1 MAISSISIEA
11 APPTR
16 WPRRYTII
24 VLFALGTALCYIDR
38 VNISIAIIPLAAD
51 KGYDAAAK
59 GLVLSSFFWGYLWLQ
74 MLGGWLA
81 DRFGGKR
88 VLMAGVAVWSLAT
101 ALTPPAASLSFGA
114 LLATRALLGAG
125 EGLNFPAVHSVAAR
139 WTVVTERARAI
150 SFHFSGLT
158 FGTMIA
164 LLVSPAIIIELG
176 WPSVF
181 YISGALGLVWLAA
194 WQTKAADAP
203 EDCPGV
209 TAQELATIAAGRPGM
224 PLAEAIPW
232 AAILR
237 EPAVWAIVIAHLC
250 NNFGFYIILL
260 WLPSYLAHNFNV
272 PMARL
277 GELSVIPYA
286 VAFVMQNASGWMADT
301 LQKRGMSLTAVRK
314 SMQGTAFVLGAL
326 PLLALP
332 AASSVGVAVI
342 LVTLSIGG
350 SALGVAAFA
359 VNHLDVAPRYAG
371 ILMGLSNTFATIPGI
386 IGVASTGFILEKT
399 NSFAAT
405 FYLTAI
411 VYTVGLV
418 CYLALA
424 SGERKI

>member
-1 MAISSISIEA
+1 MTISSISLEA
-11 APPTR
+11 TQANR

-24 VLFALGTALCYIDR
+24 VLFAFGTALCYIDR

-59 GLVLSSFFWGYLWLQ
+59 GLVLSSFFWGYIWLQ

-88 VLMAGVAVWSLAT
+88 VLMAGVAIWSLAT
-101 ALTPPAASLSFGA
+101 ALTPPAASISFGT

-150 SFHFSGLT
+150 AFHFSGLT
-158 FGTMIA
+158 FGTMVA
-164 LLVSPAIIIELG
+164 LLLSPAIVIELG
-176 WPSVF
+176 WPAVF
-181 YISGALGLVWLAA
+181 YISGALGLVWLAV
-194 WQTKAADAP
+194 WQIKAADAP
-203 EDCPGV
+203 EDCLGV
-209 TAQELATIAAGRPGM
+209 TPQEMITIAAGRPEM
-224 PLAEAIPW
+224 PLAGPIPW
-232 AAILR
+232 AAILS

-260 WLPSYLAHNFNV
+260 WLPSYLAHNFQV

-277 GELSVIPYA
+277 GELAVIPYA
-286 VAFVMQNASGWMADT
+286 AAFVMQNASGWFADA
-301 LQKRGMSLTAVRK
+301 LQKRGLSLTGVRK
-314 SMQGTAFVLGAL
+314 SMQAAAFAAGAL
-326 PLLALP
+326 PLIALP
-332 AASSVGVAVI
+332 AAGSAGVAVT

-350 SALGVAAFA
+350 SALGAGAFA

-386 IGVASTGFILEKT
+386 VGVAATGFILEKT
-399 NSFAAT
+399 NSFAAA
-405 FYLTAI
+405 FYLTAA
-411 VYTVGLV
+411 VYAVGMV
-418 CYLALA
+418 CYLAMG